1 GAYRDNE
8 VDPAHPLM
16 RKLDSIRQAGAQMQE
31 IRLEPLARDDLGQLI
46 ADALHCESERSAPL
60 AQLVQEK
67 TAGNPFFVIQ
77 FLHTLAEEGLLAFDH
92 DAARWRWDLERIHA
106 KSYTDNV
113 VDLMVG
119 KLTRLPTEPQQALQ
133 QLACL
138 GNVAAVTMLSIVL
151 GTPEEQVHAALW
163 PAVRQ

>member
-1 GAYRDNE
+1 
-8 VDPAHPLM
+8 
-16 RKLDSIRQAGAQMQE
+16 MQE
-31 IRLEPLARDDLGQLI
+31 IRLKPLARDDLGQLI
-46 ADALHCESERSAPL
+46 ADALRCESERSAPL

-113 VDLMVG
+113 VDLMARQA
-119 KLTRLPTEPQQALQ
+119 KPPTGRNA
-133 QLACL
+133 A
-138 GNVAAVTMLSIVL
+138 GVAADGL
-151 GTPEEQVHAALW
+151 P
-163 PAVRQ
+163 RQS

>member
-1 GAYRDNE
+1 PMVRIYL
-8 VDPAHPLM
+8 PHPLM
-16 RKLDSIRQAGAQMQE
+16 RKLDAIRQAGAQMQE

-92 DAARWRWDLERIHA
+92 DAAQCRGPLGRQA
-106 KSYTDNV
+106 KPPTGRNATDAAA
-113 VDLMVG
+113 DG
-119 KLTRLPTEPQQALQ
+119 LPWQY
-133 QLACL
+133 
-138 GNVAAVTMLSIVL
+138 S
-151 GTPEEQVHAALW
+151 
-163 PAVRQ
+163 RKD

>member
-1 GAYRDNE
+1 
-8 VDPAHPLM
+8 
-16 RKLDSIRQAGAQMQE
+16 MQE

-113 VDLMVG
+113 VDLMAG
-119 KLTRLPTEPQQALQ
+119 KLSRLPVETQQALQ
-133 QLACL
+133 QMACL
-138 GNVAAVTMLSIVL
+138 GNTAEID
-151 GTPEEQVHAALW
+151 HAFDRS
-163 PAVRQ
+163 PDHRRSRFMRRYGRRSVRNWSNAWTAPTNLCTTGFRRPPIR